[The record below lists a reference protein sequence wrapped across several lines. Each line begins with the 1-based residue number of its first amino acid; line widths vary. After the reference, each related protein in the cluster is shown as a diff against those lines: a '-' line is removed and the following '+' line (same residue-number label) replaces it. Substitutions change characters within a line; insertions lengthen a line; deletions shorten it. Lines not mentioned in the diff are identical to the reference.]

1 MEWHQTPEKSFFF
14 FPQLPKENTSVKE
27 ENHVNEQVT
36 YRLHGKVKD
45 SATSYNNRKTSG
57 HGKQDSEHVV
67 SKGNVSS
74 RSSIT

>member
-27 ENHVNEQVT
+27 ENHVNEPVT

-45 SATSYNNRKTSG
+45 STTSYNNRKTSG

-67 SKGNVSS
+67 SRGNISS
-74 RSSIT
+74 RNSIT

>member
-1 MEWHQTPEKSFFF
+1 MEWHQTPEKSFS

-45 SATSYNNRKTSG
+45 SATSYNTRKTSG
-57 HGKQDSEHVV
+57 QGKQDSEHVV
-67 SKGNVSS
+67 SRGNISS
-74 RSSIT
+74 RNSIT

>member
-1 MEWHQTPEKSFFF
+1 MEWHQTPEKSFYF

-27 ENHVNEQVT
+27 ENHVNEPVT

-67 SKGNVSS
+67 SRGNISS
-74 RSSIT
+74 RNSIT